1 MSKTSIMFGNSKR
14 GGEPGPVKIKDKY
27 DRKFE
32 ESLKSSPNRG
42 SGKEAN
48 PGPGSYQ
55 IKLSQTTPKF
65 SMAGKPPIPHG
76 TEVPGPGT
84 YKNENFKNAVKS
96 N

>member
-1 MSKTSIMFGNSKR
+1 MFGNSKR

-55 IKLSQTTPKF
+55 IKLS
-65 SMAGKPPIPHG
+65 
-76 TEVPGPGT
+76 
-84 YKNENFKNAVKS
+84 
-96 N
+96 